1 MITNCN
7 EVVVLQRGGHSSNP
21 NSKPADE
28 EVMGTRKERERQRD
42 IGEKGSEG
50 AFQEKTFNYFPG
62 PLTKDL
68 DLFM

>member
-1 MITNCN
+1 MRWSFCK
-7 EVVVLQRGGHSSNP
+7 EVDTVLILTVDLLVKKRWVQEKKGR
-21 NSKPADE
+21 D
-28 EVMGTRKERERQRD
+28 RD

-50 AFQEKTFNYFPG
+50 AFQETTFNYFPG